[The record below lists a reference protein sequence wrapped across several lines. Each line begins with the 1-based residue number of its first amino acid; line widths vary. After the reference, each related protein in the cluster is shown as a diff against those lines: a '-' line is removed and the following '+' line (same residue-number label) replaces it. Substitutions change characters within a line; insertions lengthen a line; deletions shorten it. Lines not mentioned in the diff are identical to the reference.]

1 MKKFLF
7 LNLFLISAFVFGQN
21 VLLTKVVKT
30 HSNTDKF
37 LYKINADSVAAEY
50 LGEIEVQG
58 FSDDDAKVFGMF
70 YKKAKEIGA
79 NSFAFK
85 PFEEVDGQLS
95 KFDPVHYKLSLYY
108 TDSKNFP
115 KEDNVIYLISG
126 ANKKQTISINNNKIS
141 FEPRTYTKMNLLPG
155 EVYTISTRKL
165 LGSTIKL
172 TAQNNQPVQYFQI
185 SGFGV
190 NTNQNGTAGVNL
202 KSGDIIR
209 LEQSYAQFITT
220 IYEYFKK

>member
-1 MKKFLF
+1 MKKLFF
-7 LNLFLISAFVFGQN
+7 LNLFLLTASIFGQN
-21 VLLTKVVKT
+21 VLLNKVEKT

-37 LYKINADSVAAEY
+37 LYKINADSANAEY

-58 FSDDDAKVFGMF
+58 FSEDDTKVFGMI

-85 PFEEVDGQLS
+85 PFEEVDGRLS
-95 KFDPVHYKLSLYY
+95 QFDPVHYKLSLYY
-108 TDSKNFP
+108 TDPKSFP
-115 KEDNVIYLISG
+115 KEDNLIYLISG
-126 ANKKQTISINNNKIS
+126 SNKKQTISINKDQVS
-141 FEPRTYTKMNLLPG
+141 FEPRSYTKMSLLPG
-155 EVYTISTRKL
+155 EVYSISTRKL

-190 NTNQNGTAGVNL
+190 NTNQNGTPGVNL
-202 KSGDIIR
+202 KSGDIVR